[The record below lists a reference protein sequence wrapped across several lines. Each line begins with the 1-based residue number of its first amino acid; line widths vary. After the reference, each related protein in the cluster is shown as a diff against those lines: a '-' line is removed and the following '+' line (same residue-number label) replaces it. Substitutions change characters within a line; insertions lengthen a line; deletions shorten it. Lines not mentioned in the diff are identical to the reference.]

1 MIWSDPLLVAARV
14 AAILDNLGVSYLIG
28 GSLASS
34 VYGNPRATQDVD
46 LIAAL
51 QLRHVDPLVTSL
63 GSDFYVSPD
72 AARAAV
78 RDAATFNV
86 VHLATMFKVDIFVAG
101 DDPWIRSEFERT
113 RVEIIEGIAV
123 RFASPEDVLLHKIL
137 WYKLGNE
144 VSERQWSDVLGI
156 LQIQGG
162 NLDDAYL
169 ARWAQHLGVTALLEQ
184 ARGELGPRPES

>member
-72 AARAAV
+72 AAPSCSARCGDIQRGSSCDHV
-78 RDAATFNV
+78 QGR
-86 VHLATMFKVDIFVAG
+86 HLCC
-101 DDPWIRSEFERT
+101 RR
-113 RVEIIEGIAV
+113 
-123 RFASPEDVLLHKIL
+123 
-137 WYKLGNE
+137 
-144 VSERQWSDVLGI
+144 
-156 LQIQGG
+156 
-162 NLDDAYL
+162 
-169 ARWAQHLGVTALLEQ
+169 
-184 ARGELGPRPES
+184 